1 MCKVILFSV
10 VKCECKEYIYIY
22 IIVNA
27 RKLEKV
33 GVIFFPSNTRSP
45 PQLSTSLIWFAAQK
59 SSPFLIFLAASEV
72 QQLLSPF
79 SIPLSFFLFPSSPL
93 LTRQPS
99 LSHQNKI
106 SLSKEE
112 IKGLRLKFQ
121 LQIVGGK
128 KSKLYLFISTS
139 LTSILIL

>member
-1 MCKVILFSV
+1 M
-10 VKCECKEYIYIY
+10 
-22 IIVNA
+22 NA

-33 GVIFFPSNTRSP
+33 GVMFFFPSTTRSP
-45 PQLSTSLIWFAAQK
+45 PQLSTSLVCFAAQK

-72 QQLLSPF
+72 QQLLSSF

-99 LSHQNKI
+99 LSHQNI
-106 SLSKEE
+106 LTLSKEE
-112 IKGLRLKFQ
+112 ITGVRQKFQ

-128 KSKLYLFISTS
+128 KSKLHLFISTS
-139 LTSILIL
+139 LTSTLTL